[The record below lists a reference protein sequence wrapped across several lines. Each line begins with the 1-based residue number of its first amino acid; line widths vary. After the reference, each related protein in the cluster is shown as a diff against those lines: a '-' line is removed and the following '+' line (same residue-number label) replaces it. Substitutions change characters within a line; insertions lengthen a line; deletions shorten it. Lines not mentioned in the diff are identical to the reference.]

1 METMNIPA
9 GSGRQ
14 LAALYHPPTSADRG
28 RAVLILNPLGQEAVR
43 AHRLLRVLADRLARL
58 GVHVLRF
65 DFHGCG
71 DSAGLHRPACSPA
84 YRRQTALPAFSIS
97 AGSQALFTS
106 MKTPL
111 STSLSSSAGRPCS

>member
-1 METMNIPA
+1 METMDIPA
-9 GSGRQ
+9 GSGRR

-28 RAVLILNPLGQEAVR
+28 RGVLILNPLGQEAVR

-71 DSAGLHRPACSPA
+71 DSSSDDLDGE
-84 YRRQTALPAFSIS
+84 
-97 AGSQALFTS
+97 
-106 MKTPL
+106 MK
-111 STSLSSSAGRPCS
+111 G